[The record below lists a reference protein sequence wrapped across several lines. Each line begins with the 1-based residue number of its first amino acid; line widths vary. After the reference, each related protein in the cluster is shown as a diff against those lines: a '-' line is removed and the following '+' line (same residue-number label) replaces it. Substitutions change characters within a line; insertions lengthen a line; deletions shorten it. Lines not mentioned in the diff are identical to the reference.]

1 MSPAE
6 TAEVVSAAALGE
18 PAAWDALV
26 DRYARLVWAVARAFG
41 LSDADA
47 ADVSQTTWLRLA
59 EHLPRLREPDRIGA
73 WLATT
78 ARREA
83 MRALARARRERPL
96 DGLDFVDTESGL
108 DQRLLETEEAGA
120 LWRAF
125 ATIPLPCQL
134 LLRLLVADCSY
145 AEISEVL
152 DMPVGSIGPRRGRC
166 LQQLRATVLA
176 GDAGKDTAIK
186 AAPVP

>member
-1 MSPAE
+1 MSTAD
-6 TAEVVSAAALGE
+6 TAEMVSAAALGE

-59 EHLPRLREPDRIGA
+59 EHLPRLREPERIGA

-83 MRALARARRERPL
+83 MRTSARARRERPL
-96 DGLDFVDTESGL
+96 DSIDVADG
-108 DQRLLETEEAGA
+108 AGA
-120 LWRAF
+120 LDERLLDGERDTALWQAF
-125 ATIPLPCQL
+125 AAIPSPCQL
-134 LLRLLVADCSY
+134 LLRLLLADCSY
-145 AEISEVL
+145 AEISDVL
-152 DMPVGSIGPRRGRC
+152 DMPVGSIGPTRGRC
-166 LQQLRATVLA
+166 LERLRELF
-176 GDAGKDTAIK
+176 
-186 AAPVP
+186 

>member
-1 MSPAE
+1 MSTAD
-6 TAEVVSAAALGE
+6 TAEMVSAAALGE

-59 EHLPRLREPDRIGA
+59 EHLPRLREPERISA

-83 MRALARARRERPL
+83 MRALARARREQPIDSIDFADGEADVDQQLL
-96 DGLDFVDTESGL
+96 DRERTD
-108 DQRLLETEEAGA
+108 A

-125 ATIPLPCQL
+125 ATIPPPCQL
-134 LLRLLVADCSY
+134 LLRLLLADCSY

-152 DMPVGSIGPRRGRC
+152 DMPVGSIG
-166 LQQLRATVLA
+166 
-176 GDAGKDTAIK
+176 
-186 AAPVP
+186 

>member
-1 MSPAE
+1 MSPAD
-6 TAEVVSAAALGE
+6 TAEMVSAAALGE

-83 MRALARARRERPL
+83 MRALARTRREQPL
-96 DGLDFVDTESGL
+96 DSIDFVDTDDSL
-108 DQRLLETEEAGA
+108 D
-120 LWRAF
+120 
-125 ATIPLPCQL
+125 
-134 LLRLLVADCSY
+134 LRL
-145 AEISEVL
+145 
-152 DMPVGSIGPRRGRC
+152 M
-166 LQQLRATVLA
+166 
-176 GDAGKDTAIK
+176 
-186 AAPVP
+186 

>member
-1 MSPAE
+1 MSPAD
-6 TAEVVSAAALGE
+6 TAEMVSAAALGE
-18 PAAWDALV
+18 PAAWDAIV

-59 EHLPRLREPDRIGA
+59 EHLPRLREPERIGA

-96 DGLDFVDTESGL
+96 EGIDFVDTDGGL
-108 DQRLLETEEAGA
+108 DQRLLETEQAAA

-125 ATIPLPCQL
+125 ASIPPPCQL
-134 LLRLLVADCSY
+134 LLRLLLADCSY

-166 LQQLRATVLA
+166 LEHLRASVVA
-176 GDAGKDTAIK
+176 SAADKDVAMETT
-186 AAPVP
+186 PVR

>member
-6 TAEVVSAAALGE
+6 TAEMVSAAALGE

-59 EHLPRLREPDRIGA
+59 EHLPRLREPQRIGA

-78 ARREA
+78 ARRES
-83 MRALARARRERPL
+83 MRALARTRRERPL
-96 DGLDFVDTESGL
+96 DGNDFADSAASA
-108 DQRLLETEEAGA
+108 DHRLMEAEQAAA

-125 ATIPLPCQL
+125 AAIPPPCQV
-134 LLRLLVADCSY
+134 LLRLLLADCSY

-166 LQQLRATVLA
+166 LEHLRATVVAADADMDLA
-176 GDAGKDTAIK
+176 MEST
-186 AAPVP
+186 PVP